1 MVEKVNGGEG
11 RAEEEGRLRV
21 LYIIGTVHKL
31 GRADARNQKMVDGRI
46 GGEPKEGERDTLT
59 HMKLVAMQ

>member
-1 MVEKVNGGEG
+1 MVEKVNGGGG

-31 GRADARNQKMVDGRI
+31 GRADAGNQKMVDGRI
-46 GGEPKEGERDTLT
+46 GREPKEGETRSRT
-59 HMKLVAMQ
+59 